1 MFRRIAFLAATNGGG
16 RGVFGVVWHGAGMP
30 RVLETAGG
38 TERSCS
44 WKISVFE
51 DVGNERISLSS
62 CLLDRNI

>member
-1 MFRRIAFLAATNGGG
+1 M
-16 RGVFGVVWHGAGMP
+16 VWHGAGMP